1 MSGWVRKRDD
11 HDSHPVEWLLPIAF
25 GAPPVAVAF
34 WRSHH
39 QRWAFTVLT
48 AICTFGP
55 WLLLYA
61 TVRNEGSPDGYARLA
76 SLLAYS
82 LAPAA
87 LGLLAAIVWSFT
99 AVKGAAR

>member
-1 MSGWVRKRDD
+1 LLNWRKRSRACVSGWVRKRDD
-11 HDSHPVEWLLPIAF
+11 YDS
-25 GAPPVAVAF
+25 
-34 WRSHH
+34 
-39 QRWAFTVLT
+39 
-48 AICTFGP
+48 GP

>member
-1 MSGWVRKRDD
+1 MTTTLTLS
-11 HDSHPVEWLLPIAF
+11 EWLLPIAF
-25 GAPPVAVAF
+25 TAPPVAVAF
-34 WRSHH
+34 WRGHH
-39 QRWAFTVLT
+39 QRWAIAVLT
-48 AICTFGP
+48 AICTLVP
-55 WLLLYA
+55 LLLLYA
-61 TVRNEGSPDGYARLA
+61 TVRNEASPDGYARLS